1 MRTPEE
7 LKVEQEKKSIK
18 GDAVISFPDS
28 LDPIYLL
35 HHPLEAIV
43 LDEETGLI
51 ERRPVGRG
59 WRPML

>member
-18 GDAVISFPDS
+18 RDEVSFPDS